1 MVMSETHSEKRK
13 FGKAGESSANKKAR
27 RDVSKKYG
35 KFTEDCIPDGV
46 FPIGDDVFLFESTY
60 YDSVSVHIRRFKK
73 YGKTYYPTPEGITLD
88 PRWIEYIMRKKK
100 VLESVEELPSG
111 LFPPERHIE
120 ITRENFIDFT
130 FKRIKYGPDKEI
142 TISRE
147 QWAEM
152 IKKYGA
158 IENAAIDNMFQCMD
172 FLTAYKIFC
181 ESPIE
186 KTLPS
191 LDVSLG
197 QQYLT
202 QILKKSI
209 CSLLNEKGLK
219 QPQTFAEE
227 LWGNREETFNSYV
240 SSLEANE
247 IADCFYNN
255 LFENEHFLLL
265 KPVHYVTQ
273 EFLKNL
279 RLNIILRE
287 KDAYTLHKP
296 VRHKFQRNRV
306 FVSDIDRQFQ
316 ADLVDMQSL
325 AEFNKGYKYL
335 LTCVD
340 LFSKFAWAVPLKD
353 KFGKSVKSGLEII
366 FKERKPKVLQ
376 TDAENKISH
385 FKTQLPSPVCLNGE
399 WEVGLS
405 ETIYPHS
412 WLNVNETNNYF
423 LYKAGDG
430 NISSTVKRTIDV
442 GCYETMLD
450 IISAVQLALPKNPNR
465 FTIIYNKATKRVKIN
480 AVQGNSLHLENLGEL
495 LGFKRN
501 AITIGNMKSE
511 FVADAWSNFSVFY
524 VYSDLI
530 SPQIVGD
537 TQAPL
542 LRIVRTKGKDGETI
556 SQYYDRPQYLP
567 LVRHSFQTIQSELR
581 LNSGDFVPFERGQIG
596 SGLTHYKGINFQ
608 KDYGIGGIF
617 RRLFRAAL
625 PFLVKGGKTI
635 GKEVLMTGSRVASD
649 VLSGENFK
657 EAVKTRSR
665 ESGKKLAQKAIDSSY
680 RTVHR
685 LRHASFYRK
694 GCKRRRKQFN
704 SPPQLENQ
712 SQCRRKT
719 TQLVSRNETTQ
730 LNRKKQLNSGT
741 RTKQLNRRKQLNSA
755 AGMNNS
761 TRKQER
767 NNSTRQ

>member
-13 FGKAGESSANKKAR
+13 FGKAGESSVNKKAR
-27 RDVSKKYG
+27 REVSKKYG

-46 FPIGDDVFLFESTY
+46 FPIGDDVFVFASTY

-88 PRWIEYIMRKKK
+88 PR
-100 VLESVEELPSG
+100 
-111 LFPPERHIE
+111 
-120 ITRENFIDFT
+120 
-130 FKRIKYGPDKEI
+130 PDKEPTFKEI
-142 TISRE
+142 SISRE

-172 FLTAYKIFC
+172 FLTAYKTFC
-181 ESPIE
+181 EGPIE
-186 KTLPS
+186 NTLPSS
-191 LDVSLG
+191 LDVSL
-197 QQYLT
+197 
-202 QILKKSI
+202 
-209 CSLLNEKGLK
+209 
-219 QPQTFAEE
+219 
-227 LWGNREETFNSYV
+227 
-240 SSLEANE
+240 
-247 IADCFYNN
+247 
-255 LFENEHFLLL
+255 
-265 KPVHYVTQ
+265 
-273 EFLKNL
+273 
-279 RLNIILRE
+279 
-287 KDAYTLHKP
+287 
-296 VRHKFQRNRV
+296 
-306 FVSDIDRQFQ
+306 
-316 ADLVDMQSL
+316 
-325 AEFNKGYKYL
+325 
-335 LTCVD
+335 
-340 LFSKFAWAVPLKD
+340 
-353 KFGKSVKSGLEII
+353 
-366 FKERKPKVLQ
+366 
-376 TDAENKISH
+376 ENKISH
-385 FKTQLPSPVCLNGE
+385 FKTQLPSPVCLNGA

-405 ETIYPHS
+405 EIIYPHS
-412 WLNVNETNNYF
+412 WLSVNKTNNYF

-450 IISAVQLALPKNPNR
+450 IISAVQLVLPKNPNR

-480 AVQGNSLHLENLGEL
+480 AVQGSSLHLENLGEL

-501 AITIGNMKSE
+501 AIIIGNMKSE

-608 KDYGIGGIF
+608 KGYGIGGIF
-617 RRLFRAAL
+617 RLLFRAAL

-657 EAVKTRSR
+657 QAVKTRSR
-665 ESGKKLAQKAIDSSY
+665 ESGK
-680 RTVHR
+680 
-685 LRHASFYRK
+685 
-694 GCKRRRKQFN
+694 N
-704 SPPQLENQ
+704 
-712 SQCRRKT
+712 
-719 TQLVSRNETTQ
+719 
-730 LNRKKQLNSGT
+730 
-741 RTKQLNRRKQLNSA
+741 
-755 AGMNNS
+755 
-761 TRKQER
+761 
-767 NNSTRQ
+767 

>member
-1 MVMSETHSEKRK
+1 MHQDLAAFYKNPEVPNS
-13 FGKAGESSANKKAR
+13 FGGVEALHRSVKGKY
-27 RDVSKKYG
+27 SKK
-35 KFTEDCIPDGV
+35 
-46 FPIGDDVFLFESTY
+46 DVKHWLS
-60 YDSVSVHIRRFKK
+60 
-73 YGKTYYPTPEGITLD
+73 
-88 PRWIEYIMRKKK
+88 
-100 VLESVEELPSG
+100 
-111 LFPPERHIE
+111 
-120 ITRENFIDFT
+120 
-130 FKRIKYGPDKEI
+130 
-142 TISRE
+142 
-147 QWAEM
+147 Q
-152 IKKYGA
+152 
-158 IENAAIDNMFQCMD
+158 
-172 FLTAYKIFC
+172 
-181 ESPIE
+181 
-186 KTLPS
+186 
-191 LDVSLG
+191 
-197 QQYLT
+197 
-202 QILKKSI
+202 
-209 CSLLNEKGLK
+209 
-219 QPQTFAEE
+219 
-227 LWGNREETFNSYV
+227 
-240 SSLEANE
+240 
-247 IADCFYNN
+247 
-255 LFENEHFLLL
+255 
-265 KPVHYVTQ
+265 
-273 EFLKNL
+273 
-279 RLNIILRE
+279 

-335 LTCVD
+335 LTCID

-405 ETIYPHS
+405 EIIYPHS

-430 NISSTVKRTIDV
+430 NISSTVKRTIKV
-442 GCYETMLD
+442 GCFETMLD

-480 AVQGNSLHLENLGEL
+480 AVQGSSLHLENLGEL

-501 AITIGNMKSE
+501 ALIIGNMKSE
-511 FVADAWSNFSVFY
+511 FVADVGSNFSVFY

-537 TQAPL
+537 TQALL

-608 KDYGIGGIF
+608 KGYGIGGIF

-635 GKEVLMTGSRVASD
+635 GKEVLMTGSRVASN

-665 ESGKKLAQKAIDSSY
+665 ESGKKLAQKGIDRVQSMVGKGQYKRKRKNQKKFISSK
-680 RTVHR
+680 
-685 LRHASFYRK
+685 ARK
-694 GCKRRRKQFN
+694 
-704 SPPQLENQ
+704 
-712 SQCRRKT
+712 
-719 TQLVSRNETTQ
+719 VSVRDIFD
-730 LNRKKQLNSGT
+730 S
-741 RTKQLNRRKQLNSA
+741 
-755 AGMNNS
+755 
-761 TRKQER
+761 
-767 NNSTRQ
+767 

>member
-1 MVMSETHSEKRK
+1 
-13 FGKAGESSANKKAR
+13 
-27 RDVSKKYG
+27 
-35 KFTEDCIPDGV
+35 
-46 FPIGDDVFLFESTY
+46 
-60 YDSVSVHIRRFKK
+60 
-73 YGKTYYPTPEGITLD
+73 
-88 PRWIEYIMRKKK
+88 
-100 VLESVEELPSG
+100 
-111 LFPPERHIE
+111 
-120 ITRENFIDFT
+120 
-130 FKRIKYGPDKEI
+130 
-142 TISRE
+142 
-147 QWAEM
+147 M

-172 FLTAYKIFC
+172 FLTAYKTFC
-181 ESPIE
+181 EGPME
-186 KTLPS
+186 NTLPSS

-197 QQYLT
+197 QQYFT

-247 IADCFYNN
+247 IADCFYHN

-265 KPVHYVTQ
+265 KPVHYITQ

-279 RLNIILRE
+279 RLDIILRE
-287 KDAYTLHKP
+287 LRGVEALHRSVKGKYSKKDVKHWLSQKDAYTLHKP
-296 VRHKFQRNRV
+296 VRHKFQWNRV

-335 LTCVD
+335 LTCID

-405 ETIYPHS
+405 EIIYPHS

-442 GCYETMLD
+442 GCYETLLD
-450 IISAVQLALPKNPNR
+450 IISVVQLALPKNPNR

-480 AVQGNSLHLENLGEL
+480 AVQGSSLHLENSGEL

-501 AITIGNMKSE
+501 AIIIGNMKSE

-608 KDYGIGGIF
+608 KGYGIERIF

-657 EAVKTRSR
+657 QAVKK
-665 ESGKKLAQKAIDSSY
+665 EAEKVEK
-680 RTVHR
+680 
-685 LRHASFYRK
+685 
-694 GCKRRRKQFN
+694 N
-704 SPPQLENQ
+704 
-712 SQCRRKT
+712 
-719 TQLVSRNETTQ
+719 
-730 LNRKKQLNSGT
+730 
-741 RTKQLNRRKQLNSA
+741 
-755 AGMNNS
+755 
-761 TRKQER
+761 
-767 NNSTRQ
+767 

>member
-13 FGKAGESSANKKAR
+13 FGKAGESSVNKKAR
-27 RDVSKKYG
+27 REVSKVKVWKIYRG
-35 KFTEDCIPDGV
+35 LHTRWSISNWRSCFCLCKHLLC
-46 FPIGDDVFLFESTY
+46 
-60 YDSVSVHIRRFKK
+60 DSVSVHIRRFKE

-100 VLESVEELPSG
+100 VPESLEELPSG
-111 LFPPERHIE
+111 LFPPERHIQ
-120 ITRENFIDFT
+120 ITSENFIDFT
-130 FKRIKYGPDKEI
+130 FKRIKYSQDKEPTFKEI

-172 FLTAYKIFC
+172 FLTAYKTFC
-181 ESPIE
+181 EGPIE
-186 KTLPS
+186 NTLPSS

-279 RLNIILRE
+279 RLDIILRE
-287 KDAYTLHKP
+287 LRGVEALHRSVKGKYSKKDVKHWLSQKDAYTLHKP

-335 LTCVD
+335 LTCID

-376 TDAENKISH
+376 TDAENKISN

-405 ETIYPHS
+405 EIIYPHS

-480 AVQGNSLHLENLGEL
+480 AVQGSSLHLENLGEL

-501 AITIGNMKSE
+501 AIIIGNMKSE

-556 SQYYDRPQYLP
+556 S
-567 LVRHSFQTIQSELR
+567 
-581 LNSGDFVPFERGQIG
+581 
-596 SGLTHYKGINFQ
+596 
-608 KDYGIGGIF
+608 
-617 RRLFRAAL
+617 
-625 PFLVKGGKTI
+625 
-635 GKEVLMTGSRVASD
+635 
-649 VLSGENFK
+649 
-657 EAVKTRSR
+657 
-665 ESGKKLAQKAIDSSY
+665 
-680 RTVHR
+680 
-685 LRHASFYRK
+685 
-694 GCKRRRKQFN
+694 
-704 SPPQLENQ
+704 
-712 SQCRRKT
+712 
-719 TQLVSRNETTQ
+719 
-730 LNRKKQLNSGT
+730 
-741 RTKQLNRRKQLNSA
+741 
-755 AGMNNS
+755 
-761 TRKQER
+761 
-767 NNSTRQ
+767 